1 MARSV
6 LTTAVCLKQRG
17 FRTQEPSWSCALP
30 AMPPVMPYV
39 NQVTGDASFY
49 PPLRKKGRSERSVT
63 LHRLI
68 VDPGNSVEDLLRIVS
83 ENAPF
88 DTDNL
93 ISKLADSKNRSR
105 LETPRISA
113 DLGAMENGKAQKVG
127 GAGLDWK
134 LVFGSRVDSHGFI
147 KHVWKDGEWDKGELA
162 IFEGQ
167 KVFHCKDGKVRSL
180 PQRIFNDKANY
191 ARMTAGCQRMGMPT
205 MTPEMFHQ
213 AIDRVVAA
221 NLDFVPPYGSGA
233 SLYVR
238 PFMIGSGPQLGLGP
252 SSEFTFM
259 VLVSPVGPYYGGSV
273 PCKLVDEFD
282 RAAPLGVGQVKCA
295 GNYAADIVPAKQAKD
310 QGFPICLY
318 LDAKEHKYVE
328 EFSTSNFA
336 AITKNVYLTPDS
348 SSVLGSVT
356 NMCLE
361 VLAKDMGLTVER
373 RRIDF
378 EAEVSNFKEVGA
390 VGTGVVITVVES
402 ITRGEKKYTFEQ
414 PSETLQ
420 SMYNKLRAIQVGDEP
435 DKFGWLREISA

>member
-1 MARSV
+1 
-6 LTTAVCLKQRG
+6 
-17 FRTQEPSWSCALP
+17 
-30 AMPPVMPYV
+30 
-39 NQVTGDASFY
+39 
-49 PPLRKKGRSERSVT
+49 
-63 LHRLI
+63 
-68 VDPGNSVEDLLRIVS
+68 
-83 ENAPF
+83 
-88 DTDNL
+88 
-93 ISKLADSKNRSR
+93 
-105 LETPRISA
+105 
-113 DLGAMENGKAQKVG
+113 MENGKAQKVG
-127 GAGLDWK
+127 GADLDWSK
-134 LVFGSRVDSHGFI
+134 LVFGSRVDSHCFM
-147 KHVWKDGEWDKGELA
+147 KHVWKDGEWDKGELVQEPYVKMHVMANVFHYGQA

-167 KVFHCKDGKVRSL
+167 KVFHCKDGKVR
-180 PQRIFNDKANY
+180 IFNDKANY
-191 ARMTAGCQRMGMPT
+191 ARMSAGCQRMGMPT

-295 GNYAADIVPAKQAKD
+295 GNYAADIVPAKEAKD

-336 AITKNVYLTPDS
+336 AITKSNVYLTPDS